1 MKSLQRTSIIERFPW
16 VTEKGREMVV
26 GTDLDALISALFMH
40 ETLGWKP
47 IGFYNLEEIFFE
59 PGSSVESAVWI
70 DLDISQ
76 AHIRS
81 IGHHVLTFKP
91 EPIPERLRECLNP
104 NLERGVSMR
113 TFGKK
118 YPLATIHL
126 LMWLLGYG
134 VPQIDHLRY
143 LLWLPDSSFINAQ
156 NYDVN
161 VDEWLSTSLQFDFLA
176 ETVKEVRT
184 RAYEDGMRDFLDS
197 FGSSV
202 PLPRGRGQSSSQHL
216 GLHGFQCRFKDPSTS
231 RSEVQVTLDVLSD
244 LTGWGR
250 MLIPEKYVS
259 VRGRRN
265 LHQSDLEEF
274 LDRLDVFSYVLPN
287 RDVINFTQFEEHP
300 KE

>member
-1 MKSLQRTSIIERFPW
+1 MTSLNRTGILERFPW
-16 VTEKGREMVV
+16 VFEKERDMVV

-40 ETLGWKP
+40 ELLGWKP

-59 PGSSVESAVWI
+59 PASRVESAVWV

-91 EPIPERLRECLNP
+91 EPVPERLKECLNP

-113 TFGKK
+113 TFDRK

-126 LMWLLGYG
+126 LMWLLEYE
-134 VPQIDHLRY
+134 VPNKDVLRY

-156 NYDVN
+156 RYQVN

-176 ETVKEVRT
+176 ETVDEVRT
-184 RAYEDGMRDFLDS
+184 RSYEEGMKDFLDS

-216 GLHGFQCRFKDPSTS
+216 GLHGFQCRFKSPSTS
-231 RSEVQVTLDVLSD
+231 LSDVQKTLDVLSD
-244 LTGWGR
+244 LTGWQR
-250 MLIPEKYVS
+250 MLIPENYAS
-259 VRGRRN
+259 VRLRRN
-265 LHQSDLEEF
+265 VHQSHLEEF

-287 RDVINFTQFEEHP
+287 RDVINFTLFEEHP
-300 KE
+300 EV